1 MGCRWIW
8 RNKVR
13 SEDRVICRRT
23 ELMTMM
29 SVRGVSGAQMMRL
42 KGWPWNIA
50 WACGSDR
57 QILRNRSLIIFSLTY
72 SARECLALLYFWG
85 GTLNQLDSSAA
96 QLFDDKHLPTM
107 ESPSFTHIIAIRVI
121 EDVHWFVTSR
131 RDQKTN
137 TYIVLNSIAL
147 VSTAIYFQPKPTGTQ
162 PHSEQRE
169 EAKSPIIETSDTR

>member
-1 MGCRWIW
+1 
-8 RNKVR
+8 
-13 SEDRVICRRT
+13 
-23 ELMTMM
+23 
-29 SVRGVSGAQMMRL
+29 
-42 KGWPWNIA
+42 
-50 WACGSDR
+50 
-57 QILRNRSLIIFSLTY
+57 
-72 SARECLALLYFWG
+72 
-85 GTLNQLDSSAA
+85 
-96 QLFDDKHLPTM
+96 M